1 MAQALLWGAVAGG
14 ANLLGALIVMAFNLP
29 QKLIGYIMALGTGAL
44 IGAVAFELLDE
55 AMEISGLTQI
65 ALGFLGGALIFT
77 ILDILVTRKGGM
89 HRKRSGHG
97 SDAPSN
103 SEAGAGMAIFIGTI
117 MDAIPETAMI
127 GLGIAQGGGVGFALV
142 AAVFISNL
150 PEGISSTTGLQKG
163 GYHKKKVLWMWVF
176 VLIASALSSL
186 AGYTFLENA
195 TEDVQAI
202 LSAFAAG
209 GIIAMVASTMM
220 PEAHEK
226 GGPIAG
232 FITAAGIF
240 ITLLLQQI

>member
-1 MAQALLWGAVAGG
+1 MGQALLWGAVAGG
-14 ANLLGALIVMAFNLP
+14 ANLLGALIVMAFKLP
-29 QKLIGYIMALGTGAL
+29 QKWIGYIMALGTGAL

-55 AMEISGLTQI
+55 ALEISGLTQI
-65 ALGFLGGALIFT
+65 ALGFLGGAFLFT
-77 ILDILVTRKGGM
+77 LLDILVNRKGGS

-97 SDAPSN
+97 NDAPST

-163 GYHKKKVLWMWVF
+163 GFSKKKVLWMWGG
-176 VLIASALSSL
+176 VLVASALSSL
-186 AGYTFLENA
+186 AGYKFLESA
-195 TEDVQAI
+195 SEDVQAV

-209 GIIAMVASTMM
+209 GIIAMVASTML

-226 GGPIAG
+226 GGPIIG